1 MTQVRV
7 AISMHRENEK
17 LYKILLRNPQEK
29 RSLEQIRQRWEDNI
43 KTDPGEIGGEGVNK
57 TELVYYVL

>member
-1 MTQVRV
+1 
-7 AISMHRENEK
+7 MHRENEK